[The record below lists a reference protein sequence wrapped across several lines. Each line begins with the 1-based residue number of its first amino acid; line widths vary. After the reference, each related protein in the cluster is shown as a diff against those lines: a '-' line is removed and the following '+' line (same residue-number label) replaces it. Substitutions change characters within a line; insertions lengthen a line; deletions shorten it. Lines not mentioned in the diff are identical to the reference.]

1 MQTKIPSIVTK
12 DTDTLASYIL
22 VAIGF
27 FLPISVAGV
36 NIMLALL
43 VVLFLWERKYQK
55 RFLKI
60 KYNPIVYI
68 VLAIVLMHIIGCLWS
83 ENLSMAGETL
93 RRGWK
98 LMWIPFFMMFMKRE
112 HIYYYL
118 QAFIFG
124 MMISEILTY
133 LVWLDILPLFKYA
146 TKEMPAPL
154 MQHTYYTPYVAIAA
168 MLLIYFLLYKK
179 HKTLIQK
186 VVIAFFIVT
195 MLINLSFTGGRA
207 GQIGFLVLLFVLIAY
222 YYREKIW
229 KGILVF
235 SIITLLLSSLAY
247 TYVPLFQARADK
259 ALYEVTHFKE
269 GMQHTSLG
277 IRLGLN
283 KNYFQVFEEHPWMG
297 VGTGDYLDAY
307 KVVNE
312 KSKYPTPLTHP
323 HNMYMMIFVQFGL
336 LGGIIF
342 LLLFFYQFYEGIK
355 IQDDLQVLRIAF
367 PLFFLVIMTVNWYL
381 YTFNT
386 LFLFIYFSAI
396 LYHHYQGKV
405 KLLD

>member
-222 YYREKIW
+222 YYREK
-229 KGILVF
+229 
-235 SIITLLLSSLAY
+235 
-247 TYVPLFQARADK
+247 
-259 ALYEVTHFKE
+259 
-269 GMQHTSLG
+269 
-277 IRLGLN
+277 
-283 KNYFQVFEEHPWMG
+283 
-297 VGTGDYLDAY
+297 
-307 KVVNE
+307 
-312 KSKYPTPLTHP
+312 
-323 HNMYMMIFVQFGL
+323 
-336 LGGIIF
+336 
-342 LLLFFYQFYEGIK
+342 
-355 IQDDLQVLRIAF
+355 
-367 PLFFLVIMTVNWYL
+367 
-381 YTFNT
+381 
-386 LFLFIYFSAI
+386 
-396 LYHHYQGKV
+396 
-405 KLLD
+405 